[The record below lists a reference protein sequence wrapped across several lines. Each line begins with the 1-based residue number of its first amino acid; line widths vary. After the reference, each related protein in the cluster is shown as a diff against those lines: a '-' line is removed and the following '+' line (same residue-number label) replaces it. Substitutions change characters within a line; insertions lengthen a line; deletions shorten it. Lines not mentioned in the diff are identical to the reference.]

1 MQRLTHSFNDRKNY
15 STEISLDRFPA
26 INAMHAS
33 TRVSDRYAFIPTTR
47 ALSTLREFGWFPVQA
62 VEASTRIEENQG
74 FQKHMIR
81 LSNTRFLKELQ
92 VGSTVPQILL
102 TNSHAGSAAF
112 DLSIGLFE
120 KICSNGLIVQRENMA
135 DIRVLHRGYA
145 DDRMAEALAS
155 ILPHVEPTLA
165 LTDQFKRLIMSDEER
180 QIFADA
186 AIELRF
192 DGEKYDVKPSDILY
206 ARRQE
211 EKEPTL
217 WNTYNVTQE
226 HIIEGDVRMRN
237 VEAGSK
243 KYGKTRRSRAV
254 KGLDE
259 NNKLNRA
266 LWVLTE
272 RMAALKGVNV
282 NG

>member
-1 MQRLTHSFNDRKNY
+1 MRRNSFTDRKNF
-15 STEISLDRFPA
+15 STEIDLSRFDA

-33 TRVSDRYAFIPTTR
+33 ERVSSRYAFIPTTR
-47 ALSTLREFGWFPVQA
+47 ALSTLREFGWFPVHAMQA
-62 VEASTRIEENQG
+62 TTRVEANEG

-81 LSNTRFLKELQ
+81 LSNTRYLKEMQ

-120 KICSNGLIVQRENMA
+120 KVCSNGLIVQRENMA
-135 DIRVLHRGYA
+135 DIRVRHVGYA
-145 DDRMAEALAS
+145 DERMAEALAS
-155 ILPHVEPTLA
+155 ILPHVEPTLE
-165 LTDQFKRLIMSDEER
+165 LTDQFKRLTLSDEER
-180 QIFADA
+180 EIFARS

-192 DGEKYDVKPSDILY
+192 DGEKYDVKPADILY

-211 EKEPTL
+211 EKAPTL

-226 HIIEGDVRMRN
+226 KIIEGDVRMRN

-243 KYGKTRRSRAV
+243 RYGKTRRSRAV
-254 KGLDE
+254 GGLDE

-266 LWVLTE
+266 LWMLTE
-272 RMAALKGVNV
+272 KMAELKGVKV
-282 NG
+282 DA